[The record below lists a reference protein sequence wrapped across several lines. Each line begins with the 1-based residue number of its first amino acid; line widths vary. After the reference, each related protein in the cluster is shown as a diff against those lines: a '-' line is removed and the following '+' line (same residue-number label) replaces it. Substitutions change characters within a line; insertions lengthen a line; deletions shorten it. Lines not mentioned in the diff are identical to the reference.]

1 MNDLRIFAT
10 SRRLLLGLAL
20 GIATLP
26 LPAAPL
32 PEVVGAALDGQ
43 PEVLAAEARV
53 RANRAIETQA
63 RSAFLPD
70 LSLSWSDTDRRDE
83 QLGAALDR
91 SAQRTEAA
99 LRWNVF
105 RGYADVS
112 RRREA
117 RAGRS
122 AAQAGLIEAREA
134 AAESISLAY
143 LDVLQIDD
151 EATRSR
157 ELIEAYRRLAEQVS
171 LRVEAG
177 RISRADLARIDTD
190 LLAARARNA
199 DVLTRLADAKY
210 RFLRAT
216 GQSPTELEF
225 PAFDGPQGE
234 PNELVASAERSSP
247 ALAAAHARAEAREFG
262 IGVARGEALPRVDLE
277 LRRRLSADIDP
288 AEVSDTVDSTQ
299 LAISVDIPLGGASLA
314 RIDEA
319 LERRHEAQAEVE
331 RLRRQIG
338 TEVNLLYRQL
348 VDARDNLPLLTE
360 RARASRRLIDAYALQ
375 FDAGRRSLTDLA
387 NAHADEFG
395 ALTELSAAEHR
406 IASLQASLLARAGQL
421 TDRLRDGYHAGQRV
435 VLRSDSPAARAPLP
449 PFDAA
454 AAVDAWAAAWS
465 AGDFPRYR
473 AFYAPDFQSG
483 SHADTAQWEAERRL
497 RLGRSGI
504 RVGVTE
510 PGIERIADDHLRT
523 RFIQRYESPQ
533 YSDTVAKIL
542 DWAPHGDGWVIVS
555 ERAEAAML
563 EPAR

>member
-1 MNDLRIFAT
+1 MSDLRIFAT

-83 QLGAALDR
+83 QLGTALDR
-91 SAQRTEAA
+91 SARRSEAA

-105 RGYADVS
+105 RGNADVS
-112 RRREA
+112 RKREA
-117 RAGRS
+117 RAGRT
-122 AAQAGLIEAREA
+122 AAQAGLVEAREA

-143 LDVLQIDD
+143 LDVLQLDD
-151 EATRSR
+151 EATLSR
-157 ELIEAYRRLAEQVS
+157 TLVKAYRQLAEQVA

-190 LLAARARNA
+190 LLAAQARNA
-199 DVLTRLADAKY
+199 EVLTRLADAKY

-216 GQSPTELEF
+216 GQPPTELQF
-225 PAFDGPQGE
+225 PAFEGPDGE
-234 PNELVASAERSSP
+234 PGALVASAEASSP
-247 ALAAAHARAEAREFG
+247 ALAAARARAQAREFG
-262 IGVARGEALPRVDLE
+262 VGVARGEALPRIDLE

-319 LERRHEAQAEVE
+319 LERRHEAEAEVE

-360 RARASRRLIDAYALQ
+360 RAQAARRLIDAYALQ

-387 NAHADEFG
+387 NAHADEFV
-395 ALTELSAAEHR
+395 ARTELSAAEHR
-406 IASLQASLLARAGQL
+406 VASLQASLLARAGRL
-421 TDRLRDGYHAGQRV
+421 TTKLRDGYRAGVRI
-435 VLRSDSPAARAPLP
+435 VLQSPAPTVPAAAPT
-449 PFDAA
+449 FDAGA
-454 AAVDAWAAAWS
+454 AIAAWAAAWS

-473 AFYAPDFQSG
+473 AFYAPDFRSG
-483 SHADTAQWEAERRL
+483 APGGTGRWEAERRS
-497 RLGRSGI
+497 RLSRPDI
-504 RVGVTE
+504 RVRVAEAQIE
-510 PGIERIADDHLRT
+510 PLADGRLRT
-523 RFIQRYESPQ
+523 RFRQHYDSPQ
-533 YSDTVAKIL
+533 YSDSVVKTL
-542 DWAPHGDGWVIVS
+542 DWALHGSGWVIVA
-555 ERAEAAML
+555 ERAEA
-563 EPAR
+563 PAAGLAE

>member
-1 MNDLRIFAT
+1 MSDLPTTTAG
-10 SRRLLLGLAL
+10 RRLLLGLAL

-26 LPAAPL
+26 LSAAPL
-32 PEVVGAALDGQ
+32 PEVVRTALDGQ

-63 RSAFLPD
+63 RSAFFPD

-83 QLGAALDR
+83 HLGTALDR
-91 SAQRTEAA
+91 SARRTEAA

-105 RGYADVS
+105 RGNADVS

-143 LDVLQIDD
+143 LDVLRLDD

-157 ELIEAYRRLAEQVS
+157 ELVDAYRQLAEQVA

-210 RFLRAT
+210 RFLRTT
-216 GQSPTELEF
+216 GQSPTDLEF
-225 PAFDGPQGE
+225 PAIDGPQGE
-234 PNELVASAERSSP
+234 PGELVASAERSSP
-247 ALAAAHARAEAREFG
+247 ALAAARARAEARQFG

-319 LERRHEAQAEVE
+319 LERRQEAEAEVE

-360 RARASRRLIDAYALQ
+360 RAQASRRLIDAYALQ

-387 NAHADEFG
+387 NAHADEFS
-395 ALTELSAAEHR
+395 ARTELSAAEHR
-406 IASLQASLLARAGQL
+406 IASLQASLLARVGQL
-421 TDRLRDGYHAGQRV
+421 TGRLRDGYHTGQRV
-435 VLRSDSPAARAPLP
+435 VLQDEMPAQAPFP
-449 PFDAA
+449 TFDAA

-465 AGDFPRYR
+465 AGDYPRYR

-483 SHADTAQWEAERRL
+483 SHAGTARWEAERRV

-504 RVGVTE
+504 RVRASE
-510 PGIERIADDHLRT
+510 PGIERIADGRLRT
-523 RFIQRYESPQ
+523 RFIQHYDSPQ
-533 YSDTVAKIL
+533 YSDTVIKIL
-542 DWAPHGDGWVIVS
+542 DWAPHDQGWVIVA
-555 ERAEAAML
+555 ERAEAVMPDP
-563 EPAR
+563 ER